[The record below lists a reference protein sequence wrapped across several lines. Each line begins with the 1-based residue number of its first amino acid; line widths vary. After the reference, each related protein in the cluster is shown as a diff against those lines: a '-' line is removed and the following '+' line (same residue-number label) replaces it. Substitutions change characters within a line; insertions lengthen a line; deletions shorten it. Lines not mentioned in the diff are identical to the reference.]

1 MSTTIAKLAKAALL
15 AGAVLAAH
23 GARAA
28 DKVKIAIIGGAA
40 DIGFYLADAKGWFA
54 AEGLEVEM
62 ISFDSGARMI
72 APMAA
77 GDIDVGTG
85 AVTAGLYNAFEREIT
100 IRIVADKGRNVKGMS
115 FQGVMVRKALV
126 DSGAV
131 KSLADLKGRKLA
143 FTGPGANDS
152 SIVDEA
158 LSKSGASFRDVE
170 AIYLGLP
177 QHASAY
183 ANGAIDA
190 SIMPEPF
197 RTSVLKLGVASQLM
211 SVADVRDNDQTGAVV
226 YADAFIRKRPA
237 VAAKAMK
244 AYLRGVRYYL
254 DSLAGGKIAGPNADE
269 IIDVLAKYSTLKD
282 KAALR
287 EIVPTALDGD
297 GRLNVDS
304 LAKDLAFF
312 KAQDLVKSNIAVDRV
327 VDLSWIAAAVKEL
340 GPYRPK

>member
-1 MSTTIAKLAKAALL
+1 MKCAFSSLARAAAVVGALL
-15 AGAVLAAH
+15 FASS
-23 GARAA
+23 ARAA
-28 DKVKIAIIGGAA
+28 DKVRIAIIGGAA

-54 AEGLEVEM
+54 AEGVEVEM

-126 DSGAV
+126 ESGAV
-131 KSLADLKGRKLA
+131 KTFADLKGRKFA

-152 SIVDEA
+152 SIVEEA
-158 LSKSGASFRDVE
+158 MSKSGASFRDVE

-177 QHASAY
+177 QHATAY
-183 ANGAIDA
+183 SNGAIDA

-197 RTSVLKLGVASQLM
+197 RTNALKLGVASELM

-237 VAAKAMK
+237 VAAKVMK

-254 DSLAGGKIAGPNADE
+254 DSLSGGKIAGANAGE
-269 IIDVLAKYSTLKD
+269 VIDTLAKYSTLKD

-287 EIVPTALDGD
+287 EIIPTALDGD

-312 KAQDLVKSNIAVDRV
+312 KAQDLVKSKITVDQV
-327 VDLSWIAAAVKEL
+327 VDLSWIEAAVKEL
-340 GPYRPK
+340 GPWKPR